1 MRRDSARAAITLP
14 PVLRTPVILLAIL
27 GAAASLSACSRERT
41 RVIEEPSAPRE
52 DPRDY
57 KGMLE
62 RIRNRQGPVQAQQVL
77 EDAILKFQHDL
88 ARLPTNLMELV
99 ARRYLPELKPA
110 PEGHAYSYDPVHGNV
125 AVVPVTPDGLY
136 RLPATVT
143 NQARI
148 NMQERTPLPRPE

>member
-1 MRRDSARAAITLP
+1 MKGRQTAT
-14 PVLRTPVILLAIL
+14 LLAL
-27 GAAASLSACSRERT
+27 AAALAGAACSRERT
-41 RVIEEPSAPRE
+41 RVIEEPAAPRE

-62 RIRNRQGPVQAQQVL
+62 RVRNRQGPVQAQQEL
-77 EDAILKFQHDL
+77 EDAIRRFQHDL

-99 ARRYLPELKPA
+99 SRRYMPELKPA

-136 RLPATVT
+136 RLPAQVT
-143 NQARI
+143 NQTRLPMREPAA
-148 NMQERTPLPRPE
+148 LPRPQ